1 MNIVIKIIKILKKA
15 NVISFIFSGLF
26 FMIIIPMIFS
36 FIIPEDSYMNPVI
49 ESMKEDGL
57 SILFLFGVVLAPFFE
72 TLIFQFLPY
81 VFVNAFLKRKI
92 KFYFYIVSAS
102 LFFGVMHFYNL
113 YYFLVGTSVGVV
125 LSFYF
130 YVSKLRGASGV
141 MLVYAIHAI
150 NNLLALLISIKW

>member
-1 MNIVIKIIKILKKA
+1 
-15 NVISFIFSGLF
+15 
-26 FMIIIPMIFS
+26 MIFS

-81 VFVNAFLKRKI
+81 VFANAFLKRKI

-141 MLVYAIHAI
+141 ILVYIIHAI